1 MNYLNINTAQSS
13 DPFWTSSTTLAKGAW
28 CAMMIYC
35 THREND
41 GIIAGARLWPDR
53 QWIHA
58 TGLTADEVGDS
69 SLWKWV
75 GNDLHLELYPHD
87 IQASVISRREGGR
100 KGGQATTE
108 AKAAAAKVNGNAEKA
123 KLKPSLSQG
132 EAKLKPTKRKEMERK
147 EKELEGTLSY
157 QSAIAD
163 EREREWEKVWSA
175 FPKRIDEKKA
185 RAIYLE
191 SDVSPQRLID
201 SLADWSATDEW
212 TRDNGRW
219 IPLPTTWL
227 GRAGWTEQP
236 PQITRAEKQPVRC
249 TL

>member
-1 MNYLNINTAQSS
+1 MNWLNINTAQSS
-13 DPFWTSSTTLAKGAW
+13 DPLWTSSTTLAKGAW
-28 CAMMIYC
+28 SCLMIYC

-41 GIIAGARLWPDR
+41 GVIVGARLWPDR

-69 SLWKWV
+69 SLWKWI
-75 GNDLHLELYPHD
+75 GDDLHLELYPHD
-87 IQASVISRREGGR
+87 IQTSVISRREGGR
-100 KGGQATTE
+100 KGGQAKTE
-108 AKAAAAKVNGNAEKA
+108 AKTAAAKVNGNAEKA

-147 EKELEGTLSY
+147 EKEMESTLSY
-157 QSAIAD
+157 QSAVAD

-175 FPKRIDEKKA
+175 FPKKIDALKA
-185 RAIYLE
+185 KAVYMQT
-191 SDVSPQRLID
+191 DVSPQRLID

-212 TRDNGRW
+212 TRDSGRY
-219 IPLPTTWL
+219 IPLPAKWL
-227 GRAGWTEQP
+227 ERGGWNETP
-236 PQITRAEKQPVRC
+236 VQITVREKQPVRC